1 MILTHL
7 LYGTVPPLPS
17 CPYKHPYSQSS
28 AANAARAC
36 SIATSAV
43 PHQGEQPET
52 PIGMPCAAPPTP
64 QPGPRAV
71 ILLGPPKTGSTHLQS
86 FLAANQANLH
96 RAGWEWPHGVD
107 GQPAGP
113 KSYANLVGALTNRSC
128 RTTFWTEAPTLVD
141 AIMSYCHG
149 TNSEKVAFQG
159 APAPVLAAFRQEF
172 RRIANANRNLVLS
185 AEVSLMLSPAVRR
198 ALSPSTVGTTATFR
212 APAGPRLP
220 R

>member
-1 MILTHL
+1 MR
-7 LYGTVPPLPS
+7 G
-17 CPYKHPYSQSS
+17 S
-28 AANAARAC
+28 AHAAAR
-36 SIATSAV
+36 SARCDPSRPAEDRVDALTVV
-43 PHQGEQPET
+43 PRS
-52 PIGMPCAAPPTP
+52 
-64 QPGPRAV
+64 QPGQPAPGR
-71 ILLGPPKTGSTHLQS
+71 LGV
-86 FLAANQANLH
+86 AA
-96 RAGWEWPHGVD
+96 RRGC
-107 GQPAGP
+107 QPAGP

-220 R
+220 RWQRRRGSRAIGAAKRSSRSV

>member
-1 MILTHL
+1 M
-7 LYGTVPPLPS
+7 
-17 CPYKHPYSQSS
+17 QF
-28 AANAARAC
+28 
-36 SIATSAV
+36 ATSAV
-43 PHQGEQPET
+43 PQGEQPET

-198 ALSPSTVGTTATFR
+198 ALSPSTVGTMHRHISRPGRTSPTSMATA
-212 APAGPRLP
+212 PRLA
-220 R
+220 RDRCC